1 MEMKNI
7 FIFNFS
13 KNDFF
18 PMSNFILP
26 DDFGMQVSFCA
37 TSEQN
42 SNTQHDVAANNTL
55 PS

>member
-37 TSEQN
+37 SEQN
-42 SNTQHDVAANNTL
+42 SNNQHDVAANNTL